1 MKDDSLMVLA
11 RFRFALIA
19 TIAAAVLPAGLRAQT
34 AATASSRELTAQ
46 LNSWFARASRSARG
60 QWGIAIAA
68 QDGQLLWGIQPTR
81 PLIPASTV
89 KLFTTGYAR
98 SVLGSDAR
106 KRTRVLG
113 LGHVDQATG
122 TWIGTWALELNGDPT
137 LERSARG
144 GPSLADLAFKL
155 RDAGVRHLVGP
166 LVVVTASGSAGA
178 SYPAAW
184 SKRHRGRIFA
194 PVIGQLTLNENVL
207 SFTIAPAARVGQKA
221 VLVGESPAGV
231 GELVSITAK
240 TSSGK
245 RTRLRYSQVAG
256 GRYVVSGVIGI
267 RARARRFTTPVA
279 DPRVM
284 LEAGWA
290 RALHLAG
297 IDWQRASGLA
307 APSPATVPTTL
318 AEVSSEPFDSIASEI
333 NRRSLNIGAEL
344 LLRWAGG
351 EESPAARLTS
361 HVQQITGDFAGV
373 HLVDGSGLSH
383 DDRASPM
390 AFVSY
395 LARFPSSPGGR
406 GFPQLLP
413 ANGTGTL
420 RKLARGLPG
429 PGVVRAKTGTLGD
442 VATLTGYLGR
452 TEGVLLISLMYNGPR
467 VWAARQEQWKLFR
480 LLGAEGVILPID
492 SMDAEGQLGSDTRE
506 PPATTP

>member
-1 MKDDSLMVLA
+1 MM
-11 RFRFALIA
+11 
-19 TIAAAVLPAGLRAQT
+19 TAAVLPAGMRAQAVT
-34 AATASSRELTAQ
+34 APPSRALTEQ
-46 LNSWFARASRSARG
+46 LNGWFVRASRSAPG
-60 QWGIAIAA
+60 EWAIAVA
-68 QDGQLLWGIQPTR
+68 GQDGQLIWGIQPTR
-81 PLIPASTV
+81 PMIPASTV
-89 KLFTTGYAR
+89 KVFTTGYAR

-113 LGHVDQATG
+113 VGHVDQASG
-122 TWIGTWALELNGDPT
+122 TWVGTWALELNGDPT
-137 LERSARG
+137 LERSTRG
-144 GPSLADLAFKL
+144 GPTLEELALKL
-155 RDAGVRHLVGP
+155 REAGVRHLVGP
-166 LVVVTASGSAGA
+166 LVVVAAAGAPSA

-184 SKRHRGRIFA
+184 SPRHRGRIFA
-194 PVIGQLTLNENVL
+194 PLIGQLTLNENVL
-207 SFTIAPAARVGQKA
+207 SFTVAPGSKVGQRA
-221 VLVGESPAGV
+221 VLVGESPSGV
-231 GELVSITAK
+231 GELVDITAK
-240 TSSGK
+240 TSSGR
-245 RTRLRYSQVAG
+245 RTRLRYSLVSG
-256 GRYVVSGVIGI
+256 GHYLVSGVIGI
-267 RARARRFTTPVA
+267 RSRSRSFSTPVA

-284 LEAGWA
+284 LEASWA
-290 RALHLAG
+290 RALRQAG
-297 IDWQRASGLA
+297 IDWQRASGIS
-307 APSPATVPTTL
+307 APTAATVTTTL
-318 AEVSSEPFDSIASEI
+318 AEVASEPFDTIASEI

-351 EESPAARLTS
+351 EDHPADRLTS
-361 HVQQITGDFAGV
+361 HVQEITGDFSSV

-395 LARFPSSPGGR
+395 LAKFPLSPGGR

-442 VATLTGYLGR
+442 VATLSGYLGR

-492 SMDAEGQLGSDTRE
+492 SMDAVGQLGGDNRE
-506 PPATTP
+506 PPGTTP